1 MAASATRAWHTLT
14 PEAALDA
21 LDSAPLG
28 LSPEEAAA
36 RLARFGRN
44 ALPGVKPRSAWAR
57 LLSQFDNLLIYVLL
71 GAALI
76 AALLREWVDAGV
88 VLGVVLINAVIG
100 FVQEGKA
107 ERSIAAIRGMLG
119 LRARVVRSGAR
130 HEIPAEELV
139 PGDVVWLESGDK
151 VPADLRLL
159 QVKQLRVD
167 EAALTGESEPVDK
180 SVAPVSAEA
189 ALGDRTCMAYAG
201 TLVAYGQA
209 RGCVVATGLRTEIG
223 RITALL
229 ERVEEV
235 ATPLL
240 RQMARFSRT
249 LTLFILGLSAIV
261 FAVGVLGRQYR
272 WLDMFMAV
280 AGLAVAAIPEGLPA
294 IMTIALAIGVQR
306 MARRNAI
313 IRKLPAVETL
323 GSVSVICT
331 DKTGTLTRNEMT
343 VRHVLVAEAE
353 LEVSGAGYAPH
364 GAFFRDGQ
372 QLLPES
378 EAALIEIARVALL
391 CNDAVVR
398 EAERGWVL
406 EGDPTEG
413 ALYTLGLKAGLE
425 PRAEAEARPRLDVIP
440 FQSQHS
446 FMATLHHDHRGH
458 AFIYLKGA
466 PERVLARCSTQRSG
480 HRTTPLDNAYWQR
493 QIEATAARGERLLA
507 LATQPARPEQHAL
520 EFADTEDGF
529 TLLGLVGMADP
540 PREEAIDAIARCQ
553 RAGVRVKM
561 VTGDHAVT
569 ALAVAAQVGLGSEEV
584 VTGAELERMSDARL
598 GLAARTVDVFARVS
612 PEHKLRLVRAL
623 QDSGEVVAM
632 TGDGVN
638 DSPALKRA
646 DVGVAMGL
654 KGTEA
659 AKEAADMVI
668 ADDNFASIASA
679 VEEGRTVYEN
689 LRKAIVYI
697 LPTNGGE
704 AAAIVVA
711 ILLGVTLPI
720 TAVQILW
727 VNMVTEVTLSLSLA
741 FEPGE
746 PSLMRARPRSP
757 GEPLLSRFLLW
768 RVLFVSVLL
777 FAGTM
782 ALFLWQLDRG
792 GTQEM
797 ARTAAVNALVI
808 GEIFYL
814 FNSRHL
820 LESCFSWEALTGNR
834 ISLAAVAI
842 LAALQLA
849 FTYLAPLQD
858 LFGTAAL
865 DAATWGWLLLFGA
878 AVWLAVELEKA
889 LLRALRGVPSAS

>member
-1 MAASATRAWHTLT
+1 M
-14 PEAALDA
+14 DA

-44 ALPGVKPRSAWAR
+44 ALPGVKPRSAWVR

-71 GAALI
+71 GAAVI

-88 VLGVVLINAVIG
+88 VLGVVLINGVIG

-119 LRARVVRSGAR
+119 MRARVVRSGAR

-151 VPADLRLL
+151 VPADMRLL

-180 SVAPVSAEA
+180 SVAPVNAEA

-209 RGCVVATGLRTEIG
+209 RGCVVATGVRTEIG
-223 RITALL
+223 RITGML

-235 ATPLL
+235 ATPLV

-261 FAVGVLGRQYR
+261 FLVGVLARHYR
-272 WLDMFMAV
+272 WVDMFMAV

-313 IRKLPAVETL
+313 IRKLVAVETL
-323 GSVSVICT
+323 GSVTVICT

-343 VRHVLVAEAE
+343 VRHLLVAEAE

-364 GAFFRDGQ
+364 GAFFRDGRQ
-372 QLLPES
+372 VLPES
-378 EAALIEIARVALL
+378 EPVSIEMARVALL

-398 EAERGWVL
+398 EVERGWVL

-458 AFIYLKGA
+458 AFVYLKGA

-480 HRTTPLDNAYWQR
+480 HRTAPLDNAYWQR
-493 QIEATAARGERLLA
+493 QVEATAARGERLLA
-507 LATQPARPEQHAL
+507 LAIRAARPDQHVL
-520 EFADTEDGF
+520 EFEDTDDGF
-529 TLLGLVGMADP
+529 TLLGLMGIADP

-584 VTGAELERMSDARL
+584 LTGAELERMSDARL
-598 GLAARTVDVFARVS
+598 ALAVRTVDVFARVS

-659 AKEAADMVI
+659 AKEAADMVL

-746 PSLMRARPRSP
+746 ASLMRAPPRSP

-768 RVLFVSVLL
+768 RVVFVSVLL

-782 ALFLWQLDRG
+782 ALFLWELERG
-792 GTQEM
+792 GTREM

-820 LESCFSWEALTGNR
+820 LESCLSWEAQTGNR

-865 DAATWGWLLLFGA
+865 DATTWGWLLLFGA

-889 LLRALRGVPSAS
+889 LLRALRGALSAG